1 MTTRLLALLTALFL
15 ALGVA
20 AAPHAVAQ
28 AKKDAPAA
36 PAKADT
42 KAAAK
47 SDAKKE
53 LVDINTASADEL
65 KALPGVGEAY
75 SKKIIWSP
83 IREERPAGVEKD
95 RSPEDLRRHQEPDHR
110 QAEVAAGTF
119 PSPPGLTGQMPGL
132 DRVGREHGHT
142 ASAVPDRM

>member
-1 MTTRLLALLTALFL
+1 MMTRLLALLTALFL
-15 ALGVA
+15 AVGVA

-47 SDAKKE
+47 PEAKKE
-53 LVDINTASADEL
+53 LVDINTASADDL

-75 SKKIIWSP
+75 SKKIIDG
-83 IREERPAGVEKD
+83 RPYAKKD
-95 RSPEDLRRHQEPDHR
+95 QLVSRKILPQKTYD
-110 QAEVAAGTF
+110 GIK
-119 PSPPGLTGQMPGL
+119 GLIIAKQK
-132 DRVGREHGHT
+132 
-142 ASAVPDRM
+142 

>member
-1 MTTRLLALLTALFL
+1 MMTRLLALLTALFL
-15 ALGVA
+15 AVGVA

-47 SDAKKE
+47 PEAKKE

-65 KALPGVGEAY
+65 KVLPGVGDAY
-75 SKKIIWSP
+75 SKKIIDG
-83 IREERPAGVEKD
+83 RPYAKKD
-95 RSPEDLRRHQEPDHR
+95 QLVSRKILPQKTYD
-110 QAEVAAGTF
+110 GIK
-119 PSPPGLTGQMPGL
+119 GLIIAKQK
-132 DRVGREHGHT
+132 
-142 ASAVPDRM
+142 

>member
-1 MTTRLLALLTALFL
+1 MTRLLALLTALFL
-15 ALGVA
+15 AVGVA

-47 SDAKKE
+47 PEAKKE

-65 KALPGVGEAY
+65 KVLPGVGDAY
-75 SKKIIWSP
+75 SKKIIDG
-83 IREERPAGVEKD
+83 RPYAKKD
-95 RSPEDLRRHQEPDHR
+95 QLVSRKILPQKTYD
-110 QAEVAAGTF
+110 GIK
-119 PSPPGLTGQMPGL
+119 GLIIAKQK
-132 DRVGREHGHT
+132 
-142 ASAVPDRM
+142 

>member
-65 KALPGVGEAY
+65 KALPGVGDAY
-75 SKKIIWSP
+75 SKKIIDG
-83 IREERPAGVEKD
+83 RPYAKKD
-95 RSPEDLRRHQEPDHR
+95 QLVSRKILPQKTYDGIK
-110 QAEVAAGTF
+110 GTIIAK
-119 PSPPGLTGQMPGL
+119 QK
-132 DRVGREHGHT
+132 
-142 ASAVPDRM
+142 

>member
-15 ALGVA
+15 AFGVA

-75 SKKIIWSP
+75 SKKIIDG
-83 IREERPAGVEKD
+83 RPYAKKD
-95 RSPEDLRRHQEPDHR
+95 QLVSRKILPQKTYDGIKGMIIAKQK
-110 QAEVAAGTF
+110 
-119 PSPPGLTGQMPGL
+119 
-132 DRVGREHGHT
+132 
-142 ASAVPDRM
+142 